1 MKKKLIIFDLDNTFY
16 EYQSSHASALK
27 TVYKNQ
33 EVCNS
38 FDSFLLKYDESKER
52 IHSTL
57 KNNPSKHSK
66 LLYFKDLFSDK
77 LSFSEILDLE
87 EVYWS
92 SFIVNTK
99 INFQGINTLKKFKNN
114 NKYFLFTNQNTNIQ
128 LKKISRWN
136 LDIFDLVMTSEEV
149 GYEKPQP
156 QFFEYVDV
164 FVSELMKDNYELYS
178 IGDDYQ
184 NDIHYWKEKY
194 NSKNYLIDNTKSD
207 IKIVK
212 DVFCCNF
219 DIAVSEVFK

>member
-1 MKKKLIIFDLDNTFY
+1 MALCIASKGYSVYGYDINQKVISSFLNNKIPFY
-16 EYQSSHASALK
+16 EPNLSS
-27 TVYKNQ
+27 Y
-33 EVCNS
+33 
-38 FDSFLLKYDESKER
+38 
-52 IHSTL
+52 
-57 KNNPSKHSK
+57 
-66 LLYFKDLFSDK
+66 
-77 LSFSEILDLE
+77 
-87 EVYWS
+87 
-92 SFIVNTK
+92 
-99 INFQGINTLKKFKNN
+99 LKKFKNN